1 MPRQGRATAR
11 PRRFAHLLLSSL
23 LLPSLLL
30 SAGPAAAQPPF
41 PAGRYRL
48 DPQHAR
54 IAWSV
59 DHLGFSTY
67 RGLIPQGRGSLLI
80 DPAHPQAASLEATV
94 PMGRLTS
101 LDEALD
107 RRLRSAQ
114 FFDVARYPTASYR
127 ALGLV
132 MTGADTAQLRGELT
146 LCGVSHPVTMNVR
159 FQRAGPDPVD
169 GVLTLGFEG
178 TAIVRRSLFGVAAY
192 APLVG
197 DDVELQLEAEFTP
210 EHVAA
215 P

>member
-1 MPRQGRATAR
+1 MTAR
-11 PRRFAHLLLSSL
+11 FRRFVL
-23 LLPSLLL
+23 LLPRLLL
-30 SAGPAAAQPPF
+30 LPALYALNGPAAARPPF

-54 IAWSV
+54 ITWSV
-59 DHLGFSTY
+59 DHLGFSIY
-67 RGLIPQGRGSLLI
+67 RGLIPQVQGSLLI
-80 DPAHPQAASLEATV
+80 DPALPQAARLEAT
-94 PMGRLTS
+94 MAMAKLTS

-114 FFDVARYPTASYR
+114 FFDVARYPTAGYR

-132 MTGADTAQLRGELT
+132 MTGPDTAQLRGDLT

-178 TAIVRRSLFGVAAY
+178 TAIVRRSLFGIGAY

-197 DDVELQLEAEFTP
+197 DDVALQLEAEFVP
-210 EHVAA
+210 DRVAA

>member
-1 MPRQGRATAR
+1 MIAGRRLVA
-11 PRRFAHLLLSSL
+11 LL
-23 LLPSLLL
+23 LLPLVSAPLLL
-30 SAGPAAAQPPF
+30 WSRPIAARSPF
-41 PAGRYRL
+41 AAGRYRL
-48 DPQHAR
+48 DPEHAR
-54 IAWSV
+54 ITWSV
-59 DHLGFSTY
+59 DHLGFSIY
-67 RGLIPQGRGSLLI
+67 RGLIPQVQGRLLI
-80 DPAHPQAASLEATV
+80 DPAHPQAARLEAIV
-94 PMGRLTS
+94 PMGKLTS

-127 ALGLV
+127 AAGLV
-132 MTGADTAQLRGELT
+132 MTGSDTAQLRGDLT

-197 DDVELQLEAEFTP
+197 DDVELQLEAEFVP
-210 EHVAA
+210 DRVDA